1 LFKRDVKKYSNFLNY
16 ITLLEVLS
24 KLEKFLGCF
33 EDISTLSISEDS
45 TKWCIQLENATELP
59 KEAEIIIYDPEEVV
73 GEVTCNDSMI
83 RDDVSL
89 GESITTSPAKENDFL
104 SQEINNEQIKLDF
117 HPTES
122 ELDVS
127 KPKKRKLN
135 TLNDLDKAQVEWIRE
150 QVSNSGFLKGKKRL
164 FKCPQCQVVLCTQA
178 SLIRHLRDLHIL
190 KNPTDEK
197 TILKEEVA
205 NSKLIIDTEN
215 GKEIVWKCSR
225 CERDRIYK
233 SEQAFKVHFRMNH
246 IRDKKIDSSFI
257 ANCKTTTM
265 IENEGMKD
273 VWKCPEC
280 SKIFR
285 HRDGLRHHLKS
296 VHPNS
301 FDETKSDFNET
312 ADRSIQDISRLTE
325 KVQNKNVSKGENF
338 CNECGVKFILC
349 KHHVKPKIHQ
359 ECHEIFKHLAPRMPH
374 YRCDR
379 CRIIFNSETS
389 LFEHL
394 DIHNNLELINL
405 IPTEGLIT
413 FGASYYKEAVGDA
426 DDACLDEAVWKC
438 GHCSVRYFDEND
450 CVVHQLLLHSATIYC
465 FVDNREFQGLSGL
478 SKYLQHMKNKHPEF
492 FPNIS
497 YTCSSCKLEFPTIYE
512 KLSHQKVCDLKKFE
526 CDHCG
531 KRYSAKHQLQA
542 HILFELGFSGFSCDQ
557 CGKKC
562 KTMSDLKIHQNTHT
576 GLRPYFCTLCD
587 KTFKTP
593 AARSSHMEKHL
604 LEEGITCEICNAKLT
619 NRTLYQ
625 RHKRF
630 QHDQEFR
637 ESQYEKNTCTLC
649 DKSFLRT
656 SHFKQHLKQH
666 HNL

>member
-1 LFKRDVKKYSNFLNY
+1 MKKN
-16 ITLLEVLS
+16 
-24 KLEKFLGCF
+24 
-33 EDISTLSISEDS
+33 
-45 TKWCIQLENATELP
+45 
-59 KEAEIIIYDPEEVV
+59 
-73 GEVTCNDSMI
+73 
-83 RDDVSL
+83 
-89 GESITTSPAKENDFL
+89 
-104 SQEINNEQIKLDF
+104 
-117 HPTES
+117 
-122 ELDVS
+122 
-127 KPKKRKLN
+127 
-135 TLNDLDKAQVEWIRE
+135 LNDLDKDQIEWIRE
-150 QVSNSGFLKGKKRL
+150 QVINSDFIKGRKKV

-178 SLIRHLRDLHIL
+178 SLIRHLRDLHLL
-190 KNPTDEK
+190 KNLQNEK
-197 TILKEEVA
+197 AILKEEVN

-215 GKEIVWKCSR
+215 GQQIVFKCSR
-225 CERDRIYK
+225 CKRDRIYK
-233 SEQAFKVHFRMNH
+233 SEQSFKLHFRMNH
-246 IRDKKIDSSFI
+246 IHVKKIDASFI

-280 SKIFR
+280 SKTFR
-285 HRDGLRHHLKS
+285 YRDGLRHHLKS
-296 VHPNS
+296 VHLSN
-301 FDETKSDFNET
+301 FDETNSDLNHA

-338 CNECGVKFILC
+338 CNECGVKFMLS

-359 ECHEIFKHLAPRMPH
+359 ECHEIFKKLAPNMPH

-379 CRIIFNSETS
+379 CRIIFNSESS

-394 DIHNNLELINL
+394 EIHNNPELINS

-426 DDACLDEAVWKC
+426 DEACLDEAVWKC

-450 CVVHQLLLHSATIYC
+450 CVAHQLLLHSETIYC

-478 SKYLQHMKNKHPEF
+478 SKYLQHMKNKHPKF

-497 YTCSSCKLEFPTIYE
+497 YSCSCKMEFPTIYE
-512 KLSHQKVCDLKKFE
+512 KLGHQKVCSLKIFE
-526 CDHCG
+526 CDYCT
-531 KRYSAKHQLQA
+531 KRYSTKHQLQA
-542 HILFELGFSGFSCDQ
+542 HILFELGITGFSCEA

-562 KTMSDLKIHQNTHT
+562 KTISDLKIHQNTHT
-576 GLRPYFCTLCD
+576 GLRPYLCTLCE
-587 KTFKTP
+587 KSFKTP

-637 ESQYEKNTCTLC
+637 DSQYEKNTCELC

-666 HNL
+666 H